1 MAPILH
7 NPQPLPHV
15 VQLHGLWYD
24 KRGLGCE
31 SCQGDIA
38 VHNCIHCLPCVQVT
52 SGWLVGLSLQKG
64 GWSCSIKGSGVKVW
78 QLLSSS
84 LSLRLAGVSDWP
96 LSGDG
101 G

>member
-1 MAPILH
+1 MDTPSTSH
-7 NPQPLPHV
+7 WVGSMTTSH
-15 VQLHGLWYD
+15 
-24 KRGLGCE
+24 
-31 SCQGDIA
+31 

-52 SGWLVGLSLQKG
+52 LGWLVGLSLQKR
-64 GWSCSIKGSGVKVW
+64 GWSYSMKGSGVKIW
-78 QLLSSS
+78 QSLITSS